1 MNRAFVRRPLLLSLL
16 LFLPLVLPGC
26 SRLQLAYG
34 TAPFVIERYADDYL
48 DLDSAQLTHWEP
60 RLTAGL
66 AAHRALELPQL
77 AGYFDALHQAS
88 LAGFDTANTSC
99 LTAAFLDLYRRHA
112 RLAVATA
119 APLLAGLTPAQ
130 VQALDRRFA
139 LEYAQ
144 DQPRP
149 GDRDRELAKRARRY
163 VKSIEEWTGT
173 LTAAQRGLV
182 AAVTR
187 RMPDTAAAVL
197 DYRTRKRRAFI
208 ELLNTKANEA
218 AIARFLTDWLVDFRD
233 LPPTLER
240 AGAQLQ
246 ERVGELL
253 IDLGASLDQ
262 TQRRRLNERL
272 VTLRDDL
279 MQLQQAPRL
288 VPVTC
293 RA

>member
-1 MNRAFVRRPLLLSLL
+1 MNRAHVRPPLLLALL

-26 SRLQLAYG
+26 SRLQIAYG
-34 TAPFVIERYADDYL
+34 TAPFFIERYADDYL
-48 DLDSAQLTHWEP
+48 ALDSAQLTHWEP
-60 RLTAGL
+60 RLTDAL
-66 AAHRALELPQL
+66 AAHRALELPLL
-77 AGYFDALHQAS
+77 AGYFEALHQAS
-88 LAGFDTANTSC
+88 LAGFDTTNTAC
-99 LTAAFLDLYRRHA
+99 LTDAFLDLYRRHI
-112 RLAVATA
+112 RLAVTTA

-130 VQALDRRFA
+130 VQALERRFA

-144 DQPRP
+144 DRPRP

-163 VKSIEEWTGT
+163 VKSIEEWTGP

-218 AIARFLTDWLVDFRD
+218 TLARFLTDWLVDFRD
-233 LPPTLER
+233 LPPTLVR

-253 IDLGASLDQ
+253 IALGASLDEG
-262 TQRRRLNERL
+262 QRQRLSERL
-272 VTLRDDL
+272 AGLRDDL
-279 MQLQQAPRL
+279 MQLQKAPRL

-293 RA
+293 RT